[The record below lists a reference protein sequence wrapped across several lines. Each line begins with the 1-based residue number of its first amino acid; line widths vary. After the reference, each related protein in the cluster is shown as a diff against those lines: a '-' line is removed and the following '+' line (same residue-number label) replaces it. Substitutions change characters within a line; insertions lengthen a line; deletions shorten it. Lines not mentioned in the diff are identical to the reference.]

1 MYTFLDKSKTSIT
14 LKPEMTA
21 PVIRAYIQNNLEQM
35 SAVMR
40 VYYIDALFRQEKPQ
54 KGRLRQFHQYGFEII
69 GTPYPEADAE
79 IIVLSYTILKSLGLD
94 DLSVKINSIGNRR
107 TRKAY
112 LELLR
117 ENIAPCKNDLC
128 PTCQTRF
135 SRNVLRIF
143 DCKNQKCQELLD
155 EHAPRIIDHISD
167 EDKEHFSLVL
177 KLLDIAGVSYQID
190 HKLVRGLDY
199 YTRTT
204 FEITSPLLGS
214 QDALCGGGRYDY
226 LVEDLGGKPTPAVGV
241 AGGIE
246 RLLIALEEAGKIPV
260 TDSNLVYIVS
270 IGEKAREYGF
280 RLSWELRDQN
290 IPCEFDTLR
299 RSPKAQMRDAGRK
312 KAKYVV
318 IVGEDELKRNKVIL
332 RDMSKS
338 YQEEIGLNLLIP
350 TLKQKISS
358 V

>member
-1 MYTFLDKSKTSIT
+1 
-14 LKPEMTA
+14 
-21 PVIRAYIQNNLEQM
+21 
-35 SAVMR
+35 
-40 VYYIDALFRQEKPQ
+40 
-54 KGRLRQFHQYGFEII
+54 
-69 GTPYPEADAE
+69 
-79 IIVLSYTILKSLGLD
+79 
-94 DLSVKINSIGNRR
+94 
-107 TRKAY
+107 

-117 ENIAPCKNDLC
+117 ENIAPYKNDLC

-280 RLSWELRDQN
+280 KLSWELRDQN

-332 RDMSKS
+332 RNMSES
-338 YQEEIGLNLLIP
+338 YQEEIELNFLIP
-350 TLKQKISS
+350 TLKQKMSS

>member
-1 MYTFLDKSKTSIT
+1 
-14 LKPEMTA
+14 MT
-21 PVIRAYIQNNLEQM
+21 IW
-35 SAVMR
+35 
-40 VYYIDALFRQEKPQ
+40 
-54 KGRLRQFHQYGFEII
+54 
-69 GTPYPEADAE
+69 
-79 IIVLSYTILKSLGLD
+79 
-94 DLSVKINSIGNRR
+94 
-107 TRKAY
+107 
-112 LELLR
+112 
-117 ENIAPCKNDLC
+117 
-128 PTCQTRF
+128 
-135 SRNVLRIF
+135 LRIW
-143 DCKNQKCQELLD
+143 
-155 EHAPRIIDHISD
+155 
-167 EDKEHFSLVL
+167 
-177 KLLDIAGVSYQID
+177 
-190 HKLVRGLDY
+190 
-199 YTRTT
+199 
-204 FEITSPLLGS
+204 
-214 QDALCGGGRYDY
+214 
-226 LVEDLGGKPTPAVGV
+226 
-241 AGGIE
+241 GIE